1 MGWYLV
7 LLLVAKAESSFVV
20 SLRILL
26 LVCSDVL
33 TETEVSLKQR
43 FYHNDGNVDPSL
55 SYGINVT

>member
-26 LVCSDVL
+26 LVISDVL

-43 FYHNDGNVDPSL
+43 FL
-55 SYGINVT
+55 S

>member
-43 FYHNDGNVDPSL
+43 FL
-55 SYGINVT
+55 S